1 MEDGGVLLLHHILRK
16 EHVMTIG
23 TIVYILAGVTFAG
36 ALAWAGMSYA
46 RAEKAPA
53 RRDDQ

>member
-1 MEDGGVLLLHHILRK
+1 
-16 EHVMTIG
+16 MTVG

-36 ALAWAGMSYA
+36 ALAWAGVSYA

-53 RRDDQ
+53 RGDDQ